1 MENKNETLVNGRVLK
16 EQEENRY
23 QKLLALEKQ
32 CYDVY
37 GRKWD
42 RNYNSATLN
51 KEFGEKTKEQ
61 LDELSE
67 KADNDRIKIAGRLMT
82 KRIMGKNSIFA
93 HLQDQYGRFQIYL
106 NTNAL
111 DEKQFQLFSEYGDIG
126 DFFGVEGKIMRTKT
140 GELTIKVLKV
150 VMLAKAIKPLPDK
163 WHGIKNIEERYRH
176 RYLDL
181 VMNQEVKG
189 IFIKRT
195 KIINSLREFL
205 NQKGYLEVETPILQ
219 DIYGGAA
226 AKPFVTFHNALD
238 TNFYLRI
245 ATELHLKRLIVGGFE
260 GVYEIGRLFR
270 NEGISPKHNPEFT
283 TVEAYIAYQ
292 DMNFLFDLVENC
304 IKYII
309 QQANN
314 NLTIIQETTNEQ
326 GEVTKVALDFAK
338 PWQKIKMIDAI
349 KNVSDQKF
357 AALFSKIYDLIQK
370 YDANCNYEE
379 AEKQKTDA
387 YQQAVALAKEFNI
400 AIDKHHTS
408 VGHIIN
414 LFFEHFIEETLI
426 QPTFIYSY
434 PVEISPLSK
443 LSTNSVNFTDRFELF
458 INGREYA
465 NAYSEL
471 NNPIQQYQRFEEQL
485 SEKAQGNEEATSE
498 IDTDYVEALEYGM
511 PPTAGLGI
519 GIDRLVM
526 LVTGQNSIKDVLL
539 FPQLKKVNKI
549 T

>member
-1 MENKNETLVNGRVLK
+1 MQEKETLVNGRVLK

-23 QKLLALEKQ
+23 QKLLELEKEH
-32 CYDVY
+32 YDIY
-37 GRKWD
+37 GRKWE
-42 RNYNSATLN
+42 RNYNSSTLN
-51 KEFGEKTKEQ
+51 KEFSEKTKEQ

-67 KADNDRIKIAGRLMT
+67 KAGNDQIKIAGRLMT

-93 HLQDQYGRFQIYL
+93 HLQDQYGRFQVYL
-106 NTNAL
+106 NTSTL

-140 GELTIKVLKV
+140 GELTVKVLKV

-181 VMNQEVKG
+181 VMNQDVKE

-205 NQKGYLEVETPILQ
+205 NNQGYLEVETPILQ
-219 DIYGGAA
+219 DISGGAA

-304 IKYII
+304 IKFII
-309 QQANN
+309 EKVNN
-314 NLTIIQETTNEQ
+314 NLIITDEVANEND
-326 GEVTKVALDFAK
+326 EVTKVALDFGK
-338 PWQKIKMIDAI
+338 SWQRITMLDAI
-349 KNVSDQKF
+349 KNFIDQKHAASF
-357 AALFSKIYDLIQK
+357 AKICELIQQ
-370 YDANCNYEE
+370 YDKNPNQAEV
-379 AEKQKTDA
+379 EKQKA
-387 YQQAVALAKEFNI
+387 EVYQLAINLAKECNI
-400 AIDKHHTS
+400 TVDKHHTG

-414 LFFEHFIEETLI
+414 LFFENFVEENLV

-443 LSTNSVNFTDRFELF
+443 LSAGSVNFTDRFELF
-458 INGREYA
+458 INGKEYA

-485 SEKAQGNEEATSE
+485 NEKEKGNEEAASE

-526 LVTGQNSIKDVLL
+526 LITGQHSIKDVLF
-539 FPQLKKVNKI
+539 FPQLKTKK
-549 T
+549 

>member
-1 MENKNETLVNGRVLK
+1 MQEKETLVNGRVLK

-23 QKLLALEKQ
+23 QKLLELEKEH
-32 CYDVY
+32 YDVY
-37 GRKWD
+37 GRKWE
-42 RNYNSATLN
+42 RNYNSLTLN
-51 KEFGEKTKEQ
+51 KEFSEKTKEQ

-67 KADNDRIKIAGRLMT
+67 KAGNDQIKIAGRLMT

-106 NTNAL
+106 NTSTL
-111 DEKQFQLFSEYGDIG
+111 DEKQFKLFSEYGDIG
-126 DFFGVEGKIMRTKT
+126 DFFGVAGKVMRTKT
-140 GELTIKVLKV
+140 GELTVKVLQV

-163 WHGIKNIEERYRH
+163 WHGIKNIEERYRR

-181 VMNQEVKG
+181 VMNQDVKD

-195 KIINSLREFL
+195 KIINSLREYL
-205 NQKGYLEVETPILQ
+205 NNQGYLEVETPILQ
-219 DIYGGAA
+219 DISGGAA
-226 AKPFVTFHNALD
+226 AKPFITFHNALD

-283 TVEAYIAYQ
+283 TVEVYVAYQ

-309 QQANN
+309 NKVNN
-314 NLTIIQETTNEQ
+314 NLTIVEESENEQ
-326 GEVTKVALDFAK
+326 GEITKVSLDFAK
-338 PWQKIKMIDAI
+338 PWQRIKMLDAI
-349 KNVSDQKF
+349 KNVNDQKF
-357 AALFSKIYDLIQK
+357 SGSFSKIYDLIQQ
-370 YDANCNYEE
+370 YDANSNQTE
-379 AEKQKTDA
+379 AEKQKAEA
-387 YQQAVALAKEFNI
+387 YQLAVNLAKEFNI
-400 AIDKHHTS
+400 PVDKHHTG

-414 LFFEHFIEETLI
+414 LFFEHFVEETLV

-443 LSTNSVNFTDRFELF
+443 LSEGSVNFTDRFELF
-458 INGREYA
+458 INGKEYA

-485 SEKAQGNEEATSE
+485 NEKEKGNEEAASA
-498 IDTDYVEALEYGM
+498 IDIDYVEALEYGM

-526 LVTGQNSIKDVLL
+526 LISGQHSIKDVLF
-539 FPQLKKVNKI
+539 FPQLKTKKESK
-549 T
+549 